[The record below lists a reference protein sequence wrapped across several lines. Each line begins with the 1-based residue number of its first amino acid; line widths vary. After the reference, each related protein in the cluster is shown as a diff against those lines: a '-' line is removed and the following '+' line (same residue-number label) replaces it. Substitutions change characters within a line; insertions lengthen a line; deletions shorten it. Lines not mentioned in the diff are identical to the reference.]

1 MCSKIVWVSPIEASS
16 QRTWKQHPLLACGI
30 THACRYLAY
39 SNCQYTNTTNTQMN
53 QKKNQLWFIHTWVK
67 ISFRFAERTDDI
79 WWTVPPAP
87 IVMDWLPLGSV
98 KLWLKIALLN
108 EVGDKTWEPE
118 TYISSLVKSI
128 RQKHISLVYLCKALC
143 ISIITY
149 MKTGEKHIC
158 QFTLFAPVTI
168 FRVYVL
174 LRQV

>member
-1 MCSKIVWVSPIEASS
+1 
-16 QRTWKQHPLLACGI
+16 
-30 THACRYLAY
+30 
-39 SNCQYTNTTNTQMN
+39 
-53 QKKNQLWFIHTWVK
+53 
-67 ISFRFAERTDDI
+67 
-79 WWTVPPAP
+79 
-87 IVMDWLPLGSV
+87 MDWLPLGSV